1 MSINIHSAEL
11 RLKERKDLK
20 NLRQTIEYWQPQEY
34 IFLFSDEK
42 GEKLYHFSL
51 EDPINVLCSI
61 GYEVVRMEKN
71 EDRLWAKLK
80 RNEDVVFVVTQP
92 DTFPAAIKVLGESS
106 IHEILSLSGYSSYL
120 FYREKGR
127 IRHWKL
133 PEIRLMW
140 SLMEELLN
148 KLYEE
153 TPTYVL

>member
-11 RLKERKDLK
+11 KLKEK
-20 NLRQTIEYWQPQEY
+20 NWRNVREPIEYWQPQEY

-42 GEKLYHFSL
+42 GEKLYHFNL
-51 EDPINVLCSI
+51 EDLINVLCSI
-61 GYEVVRMEKN
+61 DYEVVRMEKN
-71 EDRLWAKLK
+71 EDRLWAKLR
-80 RNEDVVFVVTQP
+80 RNEDIVFVVTQP